1 MFNQPTRDTFKTLL
15 AVSNIGLAITC
26 LALVVSVIIAYPYAD
41 TFSIEVQI
49 AAHIST
55 IIITAFLKVSYVTR
69 CLAQYNLGLEV
80 R

>member
-1 MFNQPTRDTFKTLL
+1 MPAQQIRFFKRLL
-15 AVSNIGLAITC
+15 SVSNGALLLTTLVLVASIIISYPLADHFT
-26 LALVVSVIIAYPYAD
+26 LNQ
-41 TFSIEVQI
+41 QI

-55 IIITAFLKVSYVTR
+55 IIIAAFLKISYVTR

>member
-1 MFNQPTRDTFKTLL
+1 MNAQPTKKTFSLL
-15 AVSNIGLAITC
+15 LSYSNVALLVTT
-26 LALVVSVIIAYPYAD
+26 LALIVSVLISYPYAD
-41 TFSIEVQI
+41 SFSLQQQI

-55 IIITAFLKVSYVTR
+55 IVIAAFLKVSYVLR